1 MNGCD
6 LSNQS
11 DWFVAESVSDRIL
24 RIWEPYVHPFFRA
37 NLFHVVGRDADLV
50 IDFGMG
56 LKSLRR
62 FLHIKAGKP
71 VIAVASHAHV
81 DHVGSF
87 HEFEHRLGHA
97 TEAEAF
103 ATMTDASTLADL
115 FRNQPEAVCPRPHP
129 SWAPQKYVIAP
140 APLTE
145 VLTEDARIETGD
157 ASYRTLHLPGHS
169 PGSIG
174 LLDEQ
179 NGVLFSGDAIYDG
192 SLVDDLPG
200 CDKVEY
206 RKTMERLLTLE
217 VDVAYGGHGSPMS
230 RQRMRSIAEGYLES
244 AVPE

>member
-1 MNGCD
+1 MNRCD
-6 LSNQS
+6 VGNLP
-11 DWFVAESVSDRIL
+11 DWFAAERVSDKIL

-37 NLFHVVGRDADLV
+37 NLFHVTGRDADLI

-56 LKSLRR
+56 LQSLRR
-62 FLHIKAGKP
+62 FLRLRSGKP
-71 VIAVASHAHV
+71 VLAVATHAHV

-97 TEAEAF
+97 AEEDGF
-103 ATMTDASTLADL
+103 ATMADEHTLAGF
-115 FRNQPEAVCPRPHP
+115 FRAQPEPVSRPP
-129 SWAPQKYVIAP
+129 YPAWSPEGYVIAP
-140 APLTE
+140 SPLT
-145 VLTEDARIETGD
+145 DALIENRRIETGD

-192 SLVDDLPG
+192 LLVDDLPG
-200 CDKVEY
+200 CDKAQY

-217 VDVAYGGHGSPMS
+217 VDVAYGGHGNPMS
-230 RQRMRSIAEGYLES
+230 RERMRSIAEGYLKS
-244 AVPE
+244 ALLE